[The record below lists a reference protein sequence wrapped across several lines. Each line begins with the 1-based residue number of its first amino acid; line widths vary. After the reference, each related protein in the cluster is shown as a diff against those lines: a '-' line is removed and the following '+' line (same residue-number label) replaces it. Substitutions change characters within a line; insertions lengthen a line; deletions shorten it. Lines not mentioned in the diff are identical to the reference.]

1 MAEYS
6 NSFSKQFREDQEEF
20 LNIAIKKWKFHK
32 NFKRNLIIF
41 SIIGIFLL
49 VFAIVFLVF
58 NLQIVEKEV
67 YYGSSCTKNQV
78 NCEIPIEIS
87 SDMTAPIFVYYQ
99 LENFYRRNR
108 NYFKSKS
115 VEQLKGNVDAD
126 LSNCGDYQTNS
137 DMEKVKSYGGNTLNK
152 SENAFPCGEIAYTY
166 FTDTFKLKN
175 SQGEIVEIDETDIAW
190 ESDRQYNF
198 KNPKGWEKFAWTN
211 IEDEHFMVWMR
222 TAGQGRLKKLWGRI
236 QNDLSKGQYV
246 LVVNNTYEEQLYS
259 SDMVKSF
266 FMTTTT
272 VFGQKNMVLVGSYF
286 AGAFICLCSIIV
298 LVVIYFRDK
307 RRKII

>member
-41 SIIGIFLL
+41 SIIGMSNCAIIGIFLL

-137 DMEKVKSYGGNTLNK
+137 DMEKDQSYGANTLNK

-246 LVVNNTYEEQLYS
+246 VAYDEQLYS

-272 VFGQKNMVLVGSYF
+272 VFGQKNMVKF
-286 AGAFICLCSIIV
+286 
-298 LVVIYFRDK
+298 
-307 RRKII
+307 

>member
-1 MAEYS
+1 MEISQKFQKKPDNIQHNWYEYC
-6 NSFSKQFREDQEEF
+6 N
-20 LNIAIKKWKFHK
+20 
-32 NFKRNLIIF
+32 
-41 SIIGIFLL
+41 IGIFLL
-49 VFAIVFLVF
+49 VFAIIFLVF

-67 YYGSSCTKNQV
+67 YYGSTCTKNQKD
-78 NCEIPIEIS
+78 CEIPIEIS

-115 VEQLKGNVDAD
+115 VEQLKGNIDID
-126 LSNCGDYQTNS
+126 ISNCGDYQTNS
-137 DMEKVKSYGGNTLNK
+137 QMVKVQSYDGSTLNQ

-166 FTDTFKLKN
+166 FTDTFKLVN
-175 SQGEIVEIDETDIAW
+175 SKGEYVIIDETDIAW
-190 ESDRQYNF
+190 ESDREYNF

-236 QNDLSKGQYV
+236 QNDLVKGKYT
-246 LVVNNTYEEQLYS
+246 LIVNNTYDEQLYS

-272 VFGQKNMVLVGSYF
+272 IFGQKNMVLVGSYF